1 MIQRFLT
8 IGDLPELRP
17 DPIQQAEKGNPELE
31 VFIPVDVYWQIQEI
45 LKNMRYAR
53 VSDFSIDKYWRE
65 FNLLIYPCIIT
76 EKDRMWFRRNV
87 G

>member
-8 IGDLPELRP
+8 IADIPELRP
-17 DPIQQAEKGNPELE
+17 DPIQVDKTIPELE
-31 VFIPVDVYWQIQEI
+31 VSIPVDVYWKIKDI
-45 LKNMRYAR
+45 IKNMRYAR
-53 VSDFSIDKYWRE
+53 TVDLSIDKYWRE
-65 FNLLIYPCIIT
+65 FNLLIYPCLIL

>member
-8 IGDLPELRP
+8 IADIPELRP
-17 DPIQQAEKGNPELE
+17 DPIQVDKTIPELE
-31 VFIPVDVYWQIQEI
+31 VSIPVEVYWKIQDI
-45 LKNMRYAR
+45 IKNMRYAR
-53 VSDFSIDKYWRE
+53 TVDLSIDKYWRE
-65 FNLLIYPCIIT
+65 FNLLIYPCLIL